1 MWRSSLSGWCNSN
14 PHSLHLV
21 LVDFPFFPKRPMT
34 YDFYELIK
42 RFFIPC
48 SLAIKNITVLG
59 SGVMGHGIAQ
69 VSATAGYNVVLRDI
83 KQEFLDK
90 AMEKIKW
97 SLDKLVTK
105 EKISSEEGATI
116 FSRIT
121 PIVDLN
127 DAVKD
132 AELVIEVVPEIM
144 DLKKQVYAELDKVA
158 KPEVVFASNTST
170 LPITEIANTTS
181 RPDKFI
187 GIHFFNPPQLM
198 KLVEVIPGEKTSQ
211 EITNLTQEFVKSVN
225 KQAVLCRK
233 DVPGFIINRLFIP
246 MVHEAC
252 YLQDRTGSTLE
263 EIDSAVKF
271 KLGFPMG
278 IFELADFTGMDVIHK
293 ATVEMHLR
301 DKKVITPHKTIE
313 KMFDEKKL
321 GQKSGEGYYKYSDD
335 KYERVELSEEL
346 AQKCNP
352 IQLVANVLN
361 NAAWLITNGASDIE
375 EIEMAARLGLGL
387 RKPLFETAKEVGIKN
402 IVDELNNLAQ
412 IHGEFYKPDP
422 LLESMV

>member
-1 MWRSSLSGWCNSN
+1 MI
-14 PHSLHLV
+14 V
-21 LVDFPFFPKRPMT
+21 
-34 YDFYELIK
+34 
-42 RFFIPC
+42 
-48 SLAIKNITVLG
+48 KNITVLG

-97 SLDKLVTK
+97 SLDKLVSK
-105 EKISSEEGATI
+105 EKISKEEGDSI

-127 DAVKD
+127 EAVKN

-144 DLKKQVYAELDKVA
+144 DLKKLVYAELDKVA
-158 KPEVVFASNTST
+158 GPDVIFASNTST

-181 RPDKFI
+181 RPEKFI

-198 KLVEVIPGEKTSQ
+198 KLVEIIPGEKTSQ
-211 EITNLTQEFVKSVN
+211 EITDLTQEYVKSVN

-252 YLQDRTGSTLE
+252 YAQDRTNATLE

-301 DKKVITPHKTIE
+301 DKKVINPHPTIE

-335 KYERVELSEEL
+335 KYERVSLSEEL
-346 AQKCNP
+346 AEKFNP
-352 IQLVANVLN
+352 IQLVANILN
-361 NAAWLITNGASDIE
+361 NAAWLITNGASDIG
-375 EIEMAARLGLGL
+375 EIEKAAQLGLGL
-387 RKPLFETAKEVGIKN
+387 KKPLFETAKEIGIKN
-402 IVDELNNLAQ
+402 IIDELNKLAEK
-412 IHGEFYKPDP
+412 HGEFYKPDP
-422 LLESMV
+422 LLISMQ

>member
-1 MWRSSLSGWCNSN
+1 MS
-14 PHSLHLV
+14 V
-21 LVDFPFFPKRPMT
+21 
-34 YDFYELIK
+34 
-42 RFFIPC
+42 
-48 SLAIKNITVLG
+48 KNITVLG

-97 SLDKLVTK
+97 SLDKLVSK
-105 EKISSEEGATI
+105 EKISKEEGDSI
-116 FSRIT
+116 FARIT

-127 DAVKD
+127 EAVKN

-144 DLKKQVYAELDKVA
+144 DLKKSVYAELDKA
-158 KPEVVFASNTST
+158 AGPEVIFASNTST

-181 RPDKFI
+181 RPEKFI

-198 KLVEVIPGEKTSQ
+198 KLVEVIPGEKTGQ
-211 EITNLTQEFVKSVN
+211 EITELTQEFVKSVN

-252 YLQDRTGSTLE
+252 FAQDRTNATLE

-293 ATVEMHLR
+293 ATTEMHLR
-301 DKKVITPHKTIE
+301 DKKVINPHPTVE

-335 KYERVELSEEL
+335 KYERVTLSEEL
-346 AQKCNP
+346 AQKFNP
-352 IQLVANVLN
+352 IQLVANILN

-375 EIEMAARLGLGL
+375 EIEKAAQLGLGL
-387 RKPLFETAKEVGIKN
+387 KKPLFETAKEIGIKN
-402 IVDELNNLAQ
+402 IVDELNKLAEK
-412 IHGEFYKPDP
+412 HGEFYKPDP
-422 LLESMV
+422 LLISMQ

>member
-1 MWRSSLSGWCNSN
+1 
-14 PHSLHLV
+14 
-21 LVDFPFFPKRPMT
+21 MT
-34 YDFYELIK
+34 V
-42 RFFIPC
+42 
-48 SLAIKNITVLG
+48 KNITVLG

-97 SLDKLVTK
+97 SLDKLVSK
-105 EKISSEEGATI
+105 EKISKEEGDAI
-116 FSRIT
+116 FSRIV

-127 DAVKD
+127 EAVKN

-144 DLKKQVYAELDKVA
+144 DLKKSVYAELDKA
-158 KPEVVFASNTST
+158 ASPEVVFASNTST

-181 RPDKFI
+181 RPEKFI

-211 EITNLTQEFVKSVN
+211 EITDLTQEYVKSVN

-252 YLQDRTGSTLE
+252 YAQDRTNATLE

-301 DKKVITPHKTIE
+301 DKKVINPHPTIE

-321 GQKSGEGYYKYSDD
+321 DQKSGEGYYKYSDD
-335 KYERVELSEEL
+335 KYERVALSEEL
-346 AQKCNP
+346 AEKFNP
-352 IQLVANVLN
+352 IQLVANILN
-361 NAAWLITNGASDIE
+361 NAAWLITNGASDIA
-375 EIEMAARLGLGL
+375 EIEKAAQLGLGL
-387 RKPLFETAKEVGIKN
+387 KKPLFETAKEIGIKN
-402 IVDELNNLAQ
+402 IVNELNKLAEK
-412 IHGEFYKPDP
+412 HGEFYKPDP
-422 LLESMV
+422 LLVSMQ

>member
-1 MWRSSLSGWCNSN
+1 
-14 PHSLHLV
+14 
-21 LVDFPFFPKRPMT
+21 MT
-34 YDFYELIK
+34 
-42 RFFIPC
+42 
-48 SLAIKNITVLG
+48 IKNITVLG

-97 SLDKLVTK
+97 SLDKLVSK
-105 EKISSEEGATI
+105 EKISKEKGDSI

-127 DAVKD
+127 EAVKN

-144 DLKKQVYAELDKVA
+144 DLKKSVYAELDKA
-158 KPEVVFASNTST
+158 ANSEVVFASNTST

-181 RPDKFI
+181 RPEKFI

-211 EITNLTQEFVKSVN
+211 EITDLTLEYVKSVN
-225 KQAVLCRK
+225 KQAVVCRR

-252 YLQDRTGSTLE
+252 YAQDRTNSTLE

-301 DKKVITPHKTIE
+301 DKKVINPHPTVE

-335 KYERVELSEEL
+335 KYERVALSEEL
-346 AQKCNP
+346 AEKFNP
-352 IQLVANVLN
+352 IQLVANILN
-361 NAAWLITNGASDIE
+361 NAAWLITNGASDIG
-375 EIEMAARLGLGL
+375 EIEKAAQLGLGL
-387 RKPLFETAKEVGIKN
+387 KKPLFETAKEIGIKN
-402 IVDELNNLAQ
+402 IVDELNKLAEK
-412 IHGEFYKPDP
+412 HGDFYKPDP
-422 LLESMV
+422 LLISML

>member
-1 MWRSSLSGWCNSN
+1 M
-14 PHSLHLV
+14 LV
-21 LVDFPFFPKRPMT
+21 
-34 YDFYELIK
+34 
-42 RFFIPC
+42 
-48 SLAIKNITVLG
+48 KNITVLG

-97 SLDKLVTK
+97 SLDKLVSK
-105 EKISSEEGATI
+105 EKISKEEGDSI
-116 FSRIT
+116 FSRIM
-121 PIVDLN
+121 PIVDLKE
-127 DAVKD
+127 AVKN

-144 DLKKQVYAELDKVA
+144 DLKKSVYAELDKVA
-158 KPEVVFASNTST
+158 GPEVIFASNTST

-181 RPDKFI
+181 RPEKFI

-211 EITNLTQEFVKSVN
+211 KIIDLTQEYVKSIN

-252 YLQDRTGSTLE
+252 YAQDRTNATLE

-301 DKKVITPHKTIE
+301 DKKVINPHPTIE
-313 KMFDEKKL
+313 KMFDKKKL

-335 KYERVELSEEL
+335 KYERVSLSEEL
-346 AQKCNP
+346 AQKFNP
-352 IQLVANVLN
+352 IQLVANILN
-361 NAAWLITNGASDIE
+361 NASWLITNGASDIE
-375 EIEMAARLGLGL
+375 EIEKAAQLGLGL
-387 RKPLFETAKEVGIKN
+387 KKPLFETAKEIGIKN
-402 IVDELNNLAQ
+402 IVDELNKLAEKY
-412 IHGEFYKPDP
+412 GEFYKPDP
-422 LLESMV
+422 LLISMQ

>member
-1 MWRSSLSGWCNSN
+1 M
-14 PHSLHLV
+14 V
-21 LVDFPFFPKRPMT
+21 V
-34 YDFYELIK
+34 
-42 RFFIPC
+42 
-48 SLAIKNITVLG
+48 KNITVLG

-97 SLDKLVTK
+97 SLDKLVSK
-105 EKISSEEGATI
+105 EKISKEEGESI

-127 DAVKD
+127 EAVKN

-144 DLKKQVYAELDKVA
+144 DLKKSVYAELDKVA
-158 KPEVVFASNTST
+158 GPEVIFASNTST

-181 RPDKFI
+181 RPEKFI

-198 KLVEVIPGEKTSQ
+198 KLVEVIPGEKTAQ
-211 EITNLTQEFVKSVN
+211 EITDLTQEYVKSVN

-252 YLQDRTGSTLE
+252 FAQDRTNATLE

-301 DKKVITPHKTIE
+301 DKKVINPHPTVE

-335 KYERVELSEEL
+335 KYERVNLSEEL
-346 AQKCNP
+346 AQKFNP
-352 IQLVANVLN
+352 IQLVANIVN
-361 NAAWLITNGASDIE
+361 NAAWLITNGASDIG
-375 EIEMAARLGLGL
+375 EIEKAAQLGLGL
-387 RKPLFETAKEVGIKN
+387 KKPLFETAKEIGIKN
-402 IVDELNNLAQ
+402 IVDELNKLAEKY
-412 IHGEFYKPDP
+412 GEFYKPDP
-422 LLESMV
+422 LLISMQ

>member
-1 MWRSSLSGWCNSN
+1 MVFQTWCVS
-14 PHSLHLV
+14 V
-21 LVDFPFFPKRPMT
+21 
-34 YDFYELIK
+34 
-42 RFFIPC
+42 
-48 SLAIKNITVLG
+48 KNITVLG

-105 EKISSEEGATI
+105 EKISKEEGDTI
-116 FSRIT
+116 YSRIT
-121 PIVDLN
+121 PIVDLSE
-127 DAVKD
+127 AVKD
-132 AELVIEVVPEIM
+132 AEMIIEVVPEIM

-181 RPDKFI
+181 RPEKFI

-198 KLVEVIPGEKTSQ
+198 KLVEIIPGEKTSQ
-211 EITNLTQEFVKSVN
+211 EITDMTQEFVKSVN
-225 KQAVLCRK
+225 KEAVLCRK

-252 YLQDRTGSTLE
+252 YLKDRTNATLE

-301 DKKVITPHKTIE
+301 DKKVINPHTTVE

-352 IQLVANVLN
+352 IQLVANILN
-361 NAAWLITNGASDIE
+361 NAAWLISNGASDIE
-375 EIEMAARLGLGL
+375 EIEKACKLGLGL
-387 RKPLFETAKEVGIKN
+387 RKPLFETAKEIGIKN
-402 IVDELNNLAQ
+402 IVEELNKLAEE
-412 IHGEFYKPDP
+412 HGEFYKPDP

>member
-1 MWRSSLSGWCNSN
+1 MA
-14 PHSLHLV
+14 V
-21 LVDFPFFPKRPMT
+21 
-34 YDFYELIK
+34 
-42 RFFIPC
+42 
-48 SLAIKNITVLG
+48 KNITVLG

-97 SLDKLVTK
+97 SLDKLVSK
-105 EKISSEEGATI
+105 EKISKEEGESI

-127 DAVKD
+127 EAVKN

-144 DLKKQVYAELDKVA
+144 DLKKSVYAELDKVA
-158 KPEVVFASNTST
+158 GPEVIFASNTST

-181 RPDKFI
+181 RPEKFI

-198 KLVEVIPGEKTSQ
+198 KLVEVIPGEKTAQ
-211 EITNLTQEFVKSVN
+211 EITDLTQEYVKSVN

-252 YLQDRTGSTLE
+252 FAQDRTNATLE

-301 DKKVITPHKTIE
+301 DKKVINPHPTVE

-335 KYERVELSEEL
+335 KYERVNLSEEL
-346 AQKCNP
+346 AQKFNP
-352 IQLVANVLN
+352 IQLVANIVN
-361 NAAWLITNGASDIE
+361 NAAWLITNGASDIG
-375 EIEMAARLGLGL
+375 EIEKAAQLGLGL
-387 RKPLFETAKEVGIKN
+387 KKPLFETAKEIGIKN
-402 IVDELNNLAQ
+402 IVDELNKLTEKY
-412 IHGEFYKPDP
+412 GDFYKPDP
-422 LLESMV
+422 LLISMQ

>member
-1 MWRSSLSGWCNSN
+1 MKKYIIK
-14 PHSLHLV
+14 
-21 LVDFPFFPKRPMT
+21 DTEFFHFMT
-34 YDFYELIK
+34 V
-42 RFFIPC
+42 
-48 SLAIKNITVLG
+48 KNITVLG

-97 SLDKLVTK
+97 SLDKLVSK
-105 EKISSEEGATI
+105 EKISKEEGESI

-127 DAVKD
+127 EAVKN

-144 DLKKQVYAELDKVA
+144 DLKKSVYAELDKAAGPDVI
-158 KPEVVFASNTST
+158 FASNTST

-181 RPDKFI
+181 RPEKFI

-211 EITNLTQEFVKSVN
+211 EITDLTQEYVKSVN

-252 YLQDRTGSTLE
+252 YAQDRTSATLE

-301 DKKVITPHKTIE
+301 DKKVINPHPTIE

-335 KYERVELSEEL
+335 KYERVALSEEL
-346 AQKCNP
+346 AEKFNP
-352 IQLVANVLN
+352 IQLVANILN
-361 NAAWLITNGASDIE
+361 NAAWLITNGASDIG
-375 EIEMAARLGLGL
+375 EIERAAQLGLGL
-387 RKPLFETAKEVGIKN
+387 KKPLFETAKEIGIKN
-402 IVDELNNLAQ
+402 IVDELNKLAEK
-412 IHGEFYKPDP
+412 HGEFYKPDT
-422 LLESMV
+422 LLISMQ

>member
-1 MWRSSLSGWCNSN
+1 MS
-14 PHSLHLV
+14 V
-21 LVDFPFFPKRPMT
+21 
-34 YDFYELIK
+34 
-42 RFFIPC
+42 
-48 SLAIKNITVLG
+48 KNITVLG

-97 SLDKLVTK
+97 SLDKLVSK
-105 EKISSEEGATI
+105 EKISKDEGDSI
-116 FSRIT
+116 FARIT

-127 DAVKD
+127 EAVKN

-144 DLKKQVYAELDKVA
+144 DLKKSVYAELDKA
-158 KPEVVFASNTST
+158 AGPEVIFASNTST

-181 RPDKFI
+181 RPEKFI

-198 KLVEVIPGEKTSQ
+198 KLVEVIPGEKTGQ
-211 EITNLTQEFVKSVN
+211 EITELTQEFVKSVN

-252 YLQDRTGSTLE
+252 FAQDRTNATLE

-293 ATVEMHLR
+293 ATTEMHLR
-301 DKKVITPHKTIE
+301 DKKVINPHPTVE

-335 KYERVELSEEL
+335 KYERVTLSEEL
-346 AQKCNP
+346 AQKFNP
-352 IQLVANVLN
+352 IQLVANIVN

-375 EIEMAARLGLGL
+375 EIEKAAKLGLGL
-387 RKPLFETAKEVGIKN
+387 KKPLFETAKEIGIKN
-402 IVDELNNLAQ
+402 IVDELNKLAEK
-412 IHGEFYKPDP
+412 HGEFYKPDP
-422 LLESMV
+422 LLISMQ

>member
-1 MWRSSLSGWCNSN
+1 M
-14 PHSLHLV
+14 LV
-21 LVDFPFFPKRPMT
+21 
-34 YDFYELIK
+34 
-42 RFFIPC
+42 
-48 SLAIKNITVLG
+48 KNITVLG

-97 SLDKLVTK
+97 SLDKLVSK
-105 EKISSEEGATI
+105 EKISKDEGNSI
-116 FSRIT
+116 FARIT

-127 DAVKD
+127 EAVKN

-144 DLKKQVYAELDKVA
+144 DLKKSVYAELDKA
-158 KPEVVFASNTST
+158 AGPEVIFASNTST

-181 RPDKFI
+181 RPEKFI

-198 KLVEVIPGEKTSQ
+198 KLVEVIPGEKTGQ
-211 EITNLTQEFVKSVN
+211 EVTELTQEFVKSVN

-252 YLQDRTGSTLE
+252 FAQDRTNATLE

-293 ATVEMHLR
+293 ATTEMHLR
-301 DKKVITPHKTIE
+301 DKKVINPHPTVE

-335 KYERVELSEEL
+335 KYERVTLSEEL
-346 AQKCNP
+346 AQKFNP
-352 IQLVANVLN
+352 IQLVANIVN

-375 EIEMAARLGLGL
+375 EIEKAAQLGLGL
-387 RKPLFETAKEVGIKN
+387 KKPLFETAKEIGIKN
-402 IVDELNNLAQ
+402 IVDELNKLAEK
-412 IHGEFYKPDP
+412 HGEFYKPDP
-422 LLESMV
+422 LLISMQ